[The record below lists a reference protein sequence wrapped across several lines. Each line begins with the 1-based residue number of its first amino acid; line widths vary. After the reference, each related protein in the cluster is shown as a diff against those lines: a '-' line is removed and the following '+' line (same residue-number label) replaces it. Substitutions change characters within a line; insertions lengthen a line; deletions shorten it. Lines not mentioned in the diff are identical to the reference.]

1 MCIDDRLA
9 ALEKRLATLETAVA
23 DAHGPVP
30 AAAIP
35 SPSDAPDHD
44 DAYWALTGL
53 RKRLDPGAGAV
64 LWTGMVQTGA
74 GPVSWQM
81 SRAVEEL
88 LEPEDSEGAAASLAA
103 LGHPVRVEL
112 ALAVVRGTG
121 KLTDLA
127 EELGLAST
135 GQLYHHVKAL
145 TAAGWLRPG
154 TRGFVTVPPERVI
167 PLLVILGASR

>member
-1 MCIDDRLA
+1 MPYDDRLD
-9 ALEKRLATLETAVA
+9 ALEKRIATLEAAVA
-23 DAHGPVP
+23 GGPEP
-30 AAAIP
+30 AAA
-35 SPSDAPDHD
+35 SLSSAPDH

-53 RKRLDPGAGAV
+53 RERLESGAGAV

-81 SRAVEEL
+81 SRGVEEL
-88 LEPEDSEGAAASLAA
+88 LDPEDSEGAAASLAA
-103 LGHPVRVEL
+103 LGHSVRVEL

-154 TRGFVTVPPERVI
+154 TRGFVTVPPERVV